1 MVDPARFRS
10 RALRRF
16 WVRGDASRLRPDWI
30 GRIRRIL
37 SALSAAVSPDE
48 LNLPGYGWHR
58 LTGDRAGT
66 YSVTVSRNWRLT
78 YRWDEDGPFDIDL
91 EDYHGD

>member
-16 WVRGDASRLRPDWI
+16 WVRGDVSKLRPDWI
-30 GRIRRIL
+30 GRVRRIL
-37 SALSAAVSPDE
+37 SALHVAVSPDE
-48 LNLPGYGWHR
+48 LDLPGYGWHR

-78 YRWDEDGPFDIDL
+78 YRWDDEGPFDIDL